1 MRQLYPE
8 IEPYDSGLLDVG
20 DGQHVFWEECGDPG
34 GKPVVFLH
42 GGPGSGSSPAHRR
55 LFDPARYR
63 IVLLDQRG
71 AGRSTPHAGTFGSD
85 LSTNTTPH
93 LVADLERL
101 RDHLGIDRWQV
112 FGGSWGSTLALA
124 YAEAHPDRVSELVL
138 RGIFTLRQS
147 ELDWFYEGPASNVLP
162 DRWQGY
168 LSRVPVDERRPGGL
182 IEAYSRLLADPDPA
196 VHGPAAV
203 AWSSWEASAITLLPR
218 PDLVERYS
226 DETFALAF
234 ARIENH
240 YFVNRGFLDEGQ
252 LIREAHRIAHI
263 PTVIVQ
269 GRYDL
274 CTPATTAFDL
284 HAALPDAEF
293 VLVDDAGH
301 SFDEPGILDAL
312 ITATDRFAGGPTA
325 SADGLTAS
333 ADEATR

>member
-8 IEPYDSGLLDVG
+8 IEPHDSGLLDVG
-20 DGQHVFWEECGDPG
+20 DGQQVWWEECGDPD

-55 LFDPARYR
+55 LFDPDRYR

-71 AGRSTPHAGTFGSD
+71 AGRSTPHAGTFGTD
-85 LSTNTTPH
+85 LSTNTTHH
-93 LVADLERL
+93 LVADLETL
-101 RDHLGIDRWQV
+101 REHLGIDRWQV

-124 YAEAHPDRVSELVL
+124 YAETHPDRVTELVL

-168 LSRVPVDERRPGGL
+168 LAPVPLDERRPGGL

-226 DETFALAF
+226 DPAFSLAF

-240 YFVNRGFLDEGQ
+240 YFVHRGFVDEGQ
-252 LIREAHRIAHI
+252 LIRDAHLVAHI

-284 HAALPDAEF
+284 HAALPDADF

-301 SFDEPGILDAL
+301 AFDEPGILDAL
-312 ITATDRFAGGPTA
+312 ISATYRFASESESESESPL
-325 SADGLTAS
+325 SR
-333 ADEATR
+333 DEASR